1 MTGEADR
8 SAELSAELS
17 GRTRVPGGT
26 LRYALHPVLLLRPTG
41 FDVGPLARLGGPTP
55 LRDAPEAA
63 EEEVRAEY
71 ERALERAV
79 AVTRA
84 AFTPRMR
91 EAVSLSGPSFYRL
104 AFGPGR
110 TLVTEEPWSAMN
122 SGARGRMRTA
132 HRYLRRLL
140 AKTETVSFYGPVL
153 VAAWDPILDQPLR
166 VGEPGTEECTL
177 RLSHWV
183 VHDLAHALRRARPA
197 GDRAWARD
205 PLWRREG
212 GELRCVLTGRRL
224 ALDAEA
230 ARVWEALAG
239 PATPRQLAGRA
250 GAPRAV
256 AAALTRLAPALRPWP
271 QPAATETHGLRW
283 LREHYPDA
291 PLPAELEE
299 LLRQAAHA
307 SWPASLDARQRVRD
321 RLARAGCATERAG
334 GSHYADRDVVNEDR
348 SSPFSGRVAFGAPG
362 ARSLLAALDAV
373 LPVMVLAALLA
384 QADAREAVV
393 RVTGGRR
400 VGLVELVAGEVP
412 PVTTRRA
419 ELARVLAD
427 CLDGAMRAGGPR
439 GGEPA
444 ARAEEVRLDA
454 GELAGRLAPL
464 WSRLRPAEGDQWACW
479 PGFDLMVAGG
489 PPGRGQWV
497 LSECHD
503 DSSTIVGGFTAD
515 ARPGGTR
522 DFEEFCARLPHWLDV
537 GRMATVVGRRRNR
550 HITPELPG
558 LSIELSGISAKRADR
573 VVPASAV
580 EVAADGAG
588 VLHAGRRYQLYP
600 GDVSSVVAR
609 ALSLPCLVPVDF
621 APDRRRT
628 PRVVLGGMVVQRRRW
643 RLPLPPLGRGL
654 AGWRAARAW
663 QRAEGMPDQVFL
675 RHPRETKP
683 LLVDFTDPLGV
694 DDLCRLPAAEVSCS
708 EVLPAL
714 RDTWWNVGARQ
725 PAELRVPV
733 FVRWEPADA
742 PLAY

>member
-1 MTGEADR
+1 MTGEAV
-8 SAELSAELS
+8 LS
-17 GRTRVPGGT
+17 GRTRTPGGT

-41 FDVGPLARLGGPTP
+41 FDVGPLSRLGGPTP
-55 LRDAPEAA
+55 LRDAPDAA

-79 AVTRA
+79 AATRA

-110 TLVTEEPWSAMN
+110 TLVTDEPWAAMN

-153 VAAWDPILDQPLR
+153 VASFDPFLDQPLR
-166 VGEPGTEECTL
+166 VGEPGPEECTL

-183 VHDLAHALRRARPA
+183 VRDLAQSLRRTRPA

-212 GELRCVLTGRRL
+212 GDLRCVLTGRRIPL
-224 ALDAEA
+224 GEEA
-230 ARVWEALAG
+230 ALVWEALAG
-239 PATPRQLAGRA
+239 PLTPRQLAGRC

-256 AAALTRLAPALRPWP
+256 AAALARLAPALRPWP
-271 QPAATETHGLRW
+271 QPASTETHGVRW
-283 LREHYPDA
+283 LREQHPDS
-291 PLPAELEE
+291 PLVAELEA
-299 LLRQAAHA
+299 LLGTAAQA
-307 SWPASLDARQRVRD
+307 SWPASLQARQRVRE
-321 RLARAGCATERAG
+321 RVARAGCATERAG

-348 SSPFSGRVAFGAPG
+348 SSPFTGRVAFGAPA
-362 ARSLLAALDAV
+362 ARSLLGALEAV
-373 LPVMVLAALLA
+373 LPVMTLAALLA

-393 RVTGGRR
+393 RATGGRR
-400 VGLVELVAGEVP
+400 VGLVELVAREVP
-412 PVTTRRA
+412 PVTERREA
-419 ELARVLAD
+419 LSRVLAA
-427 CLDGAMRAGGPR
+427 CVDGV
-439 GGEPA
+439 GGEEGEDRGEPGGVD
-444 ARAEEVRLDA
+444 ELRLDPE
-454 GELAGRLAPL
+454 ELAARLAPL
-464 WSRLRPAEGDQWACW
+464 WSRLRPAEGEQWACW

-489 PPGRGQWV
+489 PPGGGQWV

-522 DFEEFCARLPHWLDV
+522 DFLDFCARLPGWLDT

-558 LSIELSGISAKRADR
+558 LSIELSGVSAKPPEQ
-573 VVPASAV
+573 VVPACAV
-580 EVAADGAG
+580 EVAADGAS
-588 VLHAGRRYQLYP
+588 VLHGGRRYQLYP
-600 GDVSSVVAR
+600 GDLGSVVAR

-621 APDRRRT
+621 APGRRRA

-654 AGWRAARAW
+654 AGWRAARVW

-694 DDLCRLPAAEVSCS
+694 DDLCRLPGAEVTCS
-708 EVLPAL
+708 EVLPGL

-742 PLAY
+742 ALAG